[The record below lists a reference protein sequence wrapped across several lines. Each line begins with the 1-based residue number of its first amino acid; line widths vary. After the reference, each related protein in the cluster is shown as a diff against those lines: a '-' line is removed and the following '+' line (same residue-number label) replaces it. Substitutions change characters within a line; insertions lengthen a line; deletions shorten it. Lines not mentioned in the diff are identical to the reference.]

1 MNVQWSRRIMNMKST
16 WVAVVIISCLAPT
29 SVIAQ
34 SLWTEAADT
43 PDIRSQVAGRYSLPS
58 HYRAVVLEVEAL
70 ETQLSGK
77 ARKAKTAQQTL
88 LLPAPDGTSREFVI
102 RPSGVLPDALRAK
115 YPELATYEGFAVDD
129 PTITARVEF
138 GPSGLSAQVLEPGKR
153 WMIDPRPGLTRG
165 LAISYYTGDTT
176 RSPKAAACLV
186 ETEAKKGA
194 ADRAEKKTLT
204 KGEVTQDYAQR
215 SSGAA
220 IREYRIA
227 VATTAEYG
235 QFHGG
240 DTSFAL
246 AAVVRTINRVDGIL
260 EKEMSISLKL
270 VDDNDKI
277 VFVDPASQPFYG
289 NDDAY
294 TLIDESQAQI
304 DAIIGS
310 DNYDIGHTFS
320 TGAGGLAQ
328 LQSVCRNGDKARG
341 VTGSPQPEGDL
352 YDVDYV
358 AHEIGHQ
365 LGGNHTFNGSALSCA
380 GGNRNALTAYEPGSG
395 STIQAYPGLCASDNL
410 QGSVDPIYHSE
421 SFDEMY
427 GYVSQGLGQFCGELI
442 LTGNTA
448 PVVNAGE
455 DYTVPK
461 GTPLVVTGAAFD
473 NQQTELTYLWEQR
486 DLGPQAALFAEDDG
500 KIPLFRVLTPT
511 ASPSRY
517 LPSLET
523 VVSGNF
529 DNSEKIPQVARE
541 MDMRLTVRDGAGG
554 VNSDDMI
561 INVNGASGPFAVT
574 VPNGGEAVGGS
585 KTIKWDV
592 AGTDQMPIGVDQVE
606 VLLSTDGGQT
616 FDTSLGVTAND
627 GSHTVVFPAGVKSL
641 NARLMI
647 KAVDNI
653 FYDVSDSNFD
663 LDADRIL
670 PSAPVST
677 SIEATNG
684 GAIINFSPGADNGA
698 VITGYSATCTLPD
711 TEESSSYSA
720 SPEEYFDE
728 FTPITS
734 QLEIDESIAIEP
746 GGLRVSVDITHSYRG
761 DIVLSLVSPAETR
774 VQLLLQDG
782 GDNSIDLVGT
792 YPTTL
797 APEESL
803 DGFVGEDS
811 KGTWTLDVSD
821 YFEEGDDTG
830 VLNSWGITLVTI
842 TLGDEVTVSG
852 TQSPLTLSGM
862 TNGESYECEIIAYAG
877 SDASETV
884 VLGSVTPGSGATD
897 NDSDADGVSDANDAF
912 PNDPAASVDTDGDGM
927 PDNWNAGASQTD
939 IDESTLELDTDDDND
954 GYSDL
959 EEAEAGTS
967 STDGSDTP
975 APRSRLLLLQSIID
989 ALKN

>member
-1 MNVQWSRRIMNMKST
+1 MQRYLNKTVMHLK
-16 WVAVVIISCLAPT
+16 WVAVVVTSFLMST
-29 SVIAQ
+29 SVVAQ

-43 PDIRSQVAGRYSLPS
+43 PDIRSQVAGGYSLPS
-58 HYRAVVLEVEAL
+58 HYRAVVLELEAL
-70 ETQLSGK
+70 ETQLAGQ
-77 ARKAKTAQQTL
+77 AQKAKTAQQTL

-102 RPSGVLPDALRAK
+102 RPSGVLPAALRAK
-115 YPELATYEGFAVDD
+115 YPELATYEGFAIDD
-129 PTITARVEF
+129 PTITARLEL

-165 LAISYYTGDTT
+165 LAISYYTGDTS
-176 RSPKAAACLV
+176 RSPKAGACLV
-186 ETEAKKGA
+186 EGHDHKGA
-194 ADRAEKKTLT
+194 SELAEKKILT
-204 KGEVTQDYAQR
+204 KGEGSPNFAQR

-220 IREYRIA
+220 VREYRIA

-235 QFHGG
+235 LFHGG
-240 DTSFAL
+240 DVGFAL
-246 AAVVRTINRVDGIL
+246 AAVARTINRVDGIL

-277 VFVDPASQPFYG
+277 IFVDPEAQPFYG
-289 NDDAY
+289 NDDAF
-294 TLIDESQAQI
+294 TLIDESQEQI
-304 DAIIGS
+304 DQIIGS
-310 DNYDIGHTFS
+310 ENYDIGHTFS

-341 VTGSPQPEGDL
+341 VTGSSQPEGDL

-365 LGGNHTFNGSALSCA
+365 LGGNHTFNGSAFSCS

-395 STIQAYPGLCASDNL
+395 STIQAYPGLCGSDNL

-448 PVVNAGE
+448 PLVNAGT

-461 GTPLVVTGAAFD
+461 GTPLVVTGVALD
-473 NQQTELTYLWEQR
+473 GEQSNLTYLWEQR
-486 DLGPQAALFAEDDG
+486 DLGPQAPLFAEDDG

-511 ASPSRY
+511 TDPYRY

-523 VVSGNF
+523 VVSGNL
-529 DNSEKIPQVARE
+529 DNSEKIPQVARA
-541 MDMRLTVRDGAGG
+541 MTMRLTARDGVGG

-561 INVNGASGPFAVT
+561 INVNGASGPFVVT
-574 VPNGGEAVGGS
+574 APNGGESVGGS

-592 AGTDQMPIGVDQVE
+592 AGTDQAPVGVSEVE
-606 VLLSTDGGQT
+606 ILLSTDGGQS

-627 GSHTVVFPAGVKSL
+627 GSHTVEFPAGIKSL

-653 FYDVSDSNFD
+653 FYDVSDGNFD
-663 LDADRIL
+663 LDADRIV

-677 SIEATNG
+677 SIEAING
-684 GAIINFSPGADNGA
+684 GAVISFSPGAANGA
-698 VITGYSATCTLPD
+698 VITEYSATCTLPD

-720 SPEEYFDE
+720 SPDEYFDE

-734 QLEIDESIAIEP
+734 QLEIDETIDIQP
-746 GGLRVSVDITHSYRG
+746 GGLRVTVDITHSYRG

-774 VQLLLQDG
+774 VQLLSADG
-782 GDNSIDLVGT
+782 GDNSRDLEGT

-803 DGFVGEDS
+803 DAFVGEDS
-811 KGTWTLDVSD
+811 KGYWTLDVSD
-821 YFEEGDDTG
+821 FYEEGDDTG
-830 VLNSWGITLVTI
+830 VLNSWGITLVTT
-842 TLGDEVTVSG
+842 TLGDTVTVSG
-852 TQSPLTLSGM
+852 TESPLTLTGM
-862 TNGESYECEIIAYAG
+862 TNGESYDCEIIAYAG
-877 SDASETV
+877 SDSSETV
-884 VLGSVTPGSGATD
+884 ALGAVTPDAGATES
-897 NDSDADGVSDANDAF
+897 DSDADGVPDASDAF

-927 PDNWNAGASQTD
+927 PDDWNAGASQSE
-939 IDESTLELDTDDDND
+939 IDASTLELDSDNDND
-954 GYSDL
+954 GYSDT
-959 EEAEAGTS
+959 EEADAGS
-967 STDGSDTP
+967 SPTDASDTP
-975 APRSRLLLLQSIID
+975 LPRSRLLLFQSIID
-989 ALKN
+989 AESN